1 MYATYLE
8 YSKPYAKYQITKID
22 NNTENYLWAAKLAG
36 MQVP

>member
-22 NNTENYLWAAKLAG
+22 NTENYLWAAKLAG